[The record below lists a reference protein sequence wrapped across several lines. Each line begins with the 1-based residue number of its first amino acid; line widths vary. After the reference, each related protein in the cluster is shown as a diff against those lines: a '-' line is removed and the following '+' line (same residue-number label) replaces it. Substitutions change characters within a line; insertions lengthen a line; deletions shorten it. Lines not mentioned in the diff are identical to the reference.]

1 MFFLIIIGVIIVLAI
16 VLQILENLN
25 ITHIFMK
32 GRPLGT
38 ISSAMRAVQYALE
51 PNAQKAHEYI
61 IEEKQE
67 KDKFQIPN
75 SGDDDSEKE

>member
-1 MFFLIIIGVIIVLAI
+1 MFFLIIISVIIVLAI

-25 ITHIFMK
+25 ITHSFMK
-32 GRPLGT
+32 GRSSGT
-38 ISSAMRAVQYALE
+38 ISSAMRAVQDALE

-75 SGDDDSEKE
+75 SEDDSKKD

>member
-1 MFFLIIIGVIIVLAI
+1 MIFLIIIGVIIVLAI

-32 GRPLGT
+32 GRSSGT
-38 ISSAMRAVQYALE
+38 ISSAMRAVQDALE

-61 IEEKQE
+61 IEEKE
-67 KDKFQIPN
+67 KKDKFQIP
-75 SGDDDSEKE
+75 SSEDDGERE

>member
-1 MFFLIIIGVIIVLAI
+1 MFFLIIIGAIIVLAI

-32 GRPLGT
+32 GRSSGT
-38 ISSAMRAVQYALE
+38 ISSAMRAVQDALE

-61 IEEKQE
+61 IEKKEK
-67 KDKFQIPN
+67 KDKFQIPR
-75 SGDDDSEKE
+75 SEDDGEIE